1 MQEIDKSDFLTTK
14 ARQHL
19 IFIAKLLQKTYFRI
33 GIWSITN
40 SILME
45 GVRNIMGIN
54 YHCGNPKIYHPAE
67 KV

>member
-1 MQEIDKSDFLTTK
+1 MQEIDKSDFLTRK

-19 IFIAKLLQKTYFRI
+19 TFLANLLQKTYCRI